1 MVKTIGNP
9 LTWTANAVSA
19 TGEAIVHG
27 GEHLGGDH
35 MAPPRIRELTN
46 DDIRF
51 ALRAGWED
59 FKAMRSDVMAIV
71 MLYPVIGVVT
81 ALLAFHAN
89 MAHYIFPVAA
99 GFALI
104 SPVAAIGLYELSRK
118 REVDGHANW
127 GDALAVLGSPAIT
140 PILVLGL
147 YLLAIFIIWM
157 VAANLVF
164 AATLGTAPYP
174 TIQAF
179 VSDLFN
185 TSQGLWMIIIGMLV
199 GCVFAGIVLMVSIV
213 SFPLLLH
220 RNVGLPTAVMTSIK
234 VSEKSPRVVAT
245 WGLIVASLLLLGS
258 IPLFLGLIVAFPLLG
273 HATWHLYRRAVV

>member
-104 SPVAAIGLYELSRK
+104 GPVAAIGLYELSRK

>member
-46 DDIRF
+46 DDIRY

-104 SPVAAIGLYELSRK
+104 GPVAAIGLYELSRK